1 MTLRAVFFDLDG
13 TLLDTAPDLAKALN
27 KLLAAKQR
35 PQLKFDDVRRVVS
48 NGANAMLEL
57 AFGTQPGDSDF
68 DALRDAL
75 LSYYLEDLAGAT
87 QPFAGIDM
95 LLTNIAEHGLA
106 WGIVTNKPWP
116 YTEPLMQQFEFASHP
131 AAIVCPE
138 HVKERKPA
146 PDALYHACN
155 AVGCHPDEAIYVGD
169 HERDILCGINAGMPT
184 VAVGY
189 GYIASDDH
197 HESWN
202 ATHTVMYAKDI
213 WPIIQKYCEQ
223 KDQENTL

>member
-27 KLLAAKQR
+27 KLLLAKQR
-35 PQLKFDDVRRVVS
+35 PALDFDAVRRVVS

-57 AFGTQPGDSDF
+57 AFDSRPGDLGF
-68 DALRDAL
+68 DALREAL
-75 LSYYLEDLAGAT
+75 LNYYLEDLAGDT
-87 QPFAGIDM
+87 QPFAGIET
-95 LLTNIAEHGLA
+95 LLNNITQCGLS

-131 AAIVCPE
+131 ATIVCPE

-146 PDALYHACN
+146 PDALYHACDT
-155 AVGCHPDEAIYVGD
+155 VGCRPSEAIYVGD

-197 HESWN
+197 HERWN
-202 ATHTVMYAKDI
+202 ATHSVKYAKEI
-213 WPIIQKYCEQ
+213 WPIVQTYCG
-223 KDQENTL
+223 